1 MDGHDPF
8 CYEQLQQGHL
18 YGLLLLWAFWS
29 CMFCWFAEKL
39 IFSDLLF
46 VYRSAEGA

>member
-1 MDGHDPF
+1 MTHF
-8 CYEQLQQGHL
+8 AMNSCSK
-18 YGLLLLWAFWS
+18 AI